1 MKKNLL
7 IDILKYSLFLVKEI
21 IDINEAFKRNLASFA
36 INNDKKVNIEVLST
50 TYNNPTQVLGRR
62 VGWVSRWVIPE
73 GNIPF
78 RLRS

>member
-36 INNDKKVNIEVLST
+36 INNEQKENIEVLST
-50 TYNNPTQVLGRR
+50 IYNNPTQVLGRR
-62 VGWVSRWVIPE
+62 VG
-73 GNIPF
+73 
-78 RLRS
+78 